1 MPELPEV
8 ESVRRQLVPE
18 LTGRVVVSV
27 WWDAH
32 PHARLSDVHLL
43 EGRRIRSVERR
54 GKFLLCPLDPV
65 APTDAVARRDAAASP
80 DPAGHPAGDPADD
93 SADDRGSVDHPALE
107 LVLHLGMTGSIRI
120 QPVDG
125 PLAADLGPPPAHV
138 RASFALD
145 DGRVVLF
152 NDPRRFGRVSVV
164 PAGGYAG
171 RIPTLAA
178 LGPEPLSDD
187 FEVTAFAAAL
197 ARTSSP
203 IKAKLL
209 DQRLVAGVGNIYADE
224 ALWRARIHPASR
236 RVGTTRAQALH
247 TAIREVLASAIER
260 EGTTFRDYQMVNGQS
275 GRNADF
281 LEAYGQGDLP
291 CRRCGTAMRRTVIAQ
306 RGTTYCPQCQRH

>member
-18 LTGRVVVSV
+18 LTGRAVVSV

-65 APTDAVARRDAAASP
+65 APTDR
-80 DPAGHPAGDPADD
+80 
-93 SADDRGSVDHPALE
+93 SAPPPLE
-107 LVLHLGMTGSIRI
+107 LILHLGMTGSIRI

-125 PLAADLGPPPAHV
+125 PLTTDLGPPPTHI
-138 RASFALD
+138 RASFVLD

-164 PAGGYAG
+164 PAGDYAG

-178 LGPEPLSDD
+178 LGPEPLSED
-187 FEVTAFAAAL
+187 FEVAAFAAAL

-203 IKAKLL
+203 VKAKLL

-236 RVGTTRAQALH
+236 RVGATRARALH
-247 TAIREVLASAIER
+247 TAIREVLTSAIER

-291 CRRCGTAMRRTVIAQ
+291 CGRCGTAMRRTVIAQ
-306 RGTTYCPQCQRH
+306 RGTTYCPRCQRH

>member
-1 MPELPEV
+1 VPELPEV

-43 EGRRIRSVERR
+43 EGHRIRAVERR
-54 GKFLLCPLDPV
+54 GKFLLCPLDP
-65 APTDAVARRDAAASP
+65 A
-80 DPAGHPAGDPADD
+80 
-93 SADDRGSVDHPALE
+93 GSVPVESPGATAPPSLE

-120 QPVDG
+120 QPVEGAPATDV
-125 PLAADLGPPPAHV
+125 GPPPAHV
-138 RASFALD
+138 RASFVLD

-164 PAGGYAG
+164 PAGEYAG

-178 LGPEPLSDD
+178 LGPEPLSED
-187 FEVTAFAAAL
+187 FDLTAFAAAL

-209 DQRLVAGVGNIYADE
+209 DQRLVAGIGNIYADE
-224 ALWRARIHPASR
+224 ALWRSRIHPASR
-236 RVGTTRAQALH
+236 RVGATRARHLH
-247 TAIREVLASAIER
+247 TAIREVLAAAIER

-281 LEAYGQGDLP
+281 LQAYGQGALP
-291 CRRCGTAMRRTVIAQ
+291 CDRCGTTMRRTVIAQ
-306 RGTTYCPQCQRH
+306 RGTTYCPRCQRH

>member
-18 LTGRVVVSV
+18 LTGRAVVSV

-32 PHARLSDVHLL
+32 PHARLSDIHLL

-65 APTDAVARRDAAASP
+65 APTDLAATP
-80 DPAGHPAGDPADD
+80 P
-93 SADDRGSVDHPALE
+93 LE
-107 LVLHLGMTGSIRI
+107 LILHLGMTGSIRI

-125 PLAADLGPPPAHV
+125 PLTTDLGPPPTHI
-138 RASFALD
+138 RASFVLD

-164 PAGGYAG
+164 PAGDYAG

-178 LGPEPLSDD
+178 LGPEPLSED
-187 FEVTAFAAAL
+187 FEVAAFAAAL

-203 IKAKLL
+203 VKAKLL

-236 RVGTTRAQALH
+236 RVGATRARALH
-247 TAIREVLASAIER
+247 TAIREVLTSAIER

-306 RGTTYCPQCQRH
+306 RGTTYCPRCQRH

>member
-18 LTGRVVVSV
+18 LTGRAVVSV

-65 APTDAVARRDAAASP
+65 APTDR
-80 DPAGHPAGDPADD
+80 PAPP
-93 SADDRGSVDHPALE
+93 PLE
-107 LVLHLGMTGSIRI
+107 LILHLGMTGSIRI

-125 PLAADLGPPPAHV
+125 PLTTDLGPPPTHI
-138 RASFALD
+138 RASFVLD

-164 PAGGYAG
+164 PAGDYAG

-178 LGPEPLSDD
+178 LGPEPLSED
-187 FEVTAFAAAL
+187 FEVAAFAAAL

-203 IKAKLL
+203 VKAKLL

-236 RVGTTRAQALH
+236 RVGATRARALH
-247 TAIREVLASAIER
+247 TAIREVLTSAIER

-291 CRRCGTAMRRTVIAQ
+291 CGRCGTAMRRTVIAQ
-306 RGTTYCPQCQRH
+306 RGTTYCPRCQRH

>member
-1 MPELPEV
+1 M
-8 ESVRRQLVPE
+8 RRQLVPE
-18 LTGRVVVSV
+18 LTGRLVVSV

-43 EGRRIRSVERR
+43 EGHRIRSVERR
-54 GKFLLCPLDPV
+54 GKFLLCPLVPG
-65 APTDAVARRDAAASP
+65 AST
-80 DPAGHPAGDPADD
+80 
-93 SADDRGSVDHPALE
+93 DRGAPPGGADPPALE

-125 PLAADLGPPPAHV
+125 PLTTDLGPPPAHV
-138 RASFALD
+138 RASFVLD

-187 FEVTAFAAAL
+187 FEVAAFVAAL

-224 ALWRARIHPASR
+224 ALWRASIHPGSR
-236 RVGTTRAQALH
+236 RVGAGRARALH
-247 TAIREVLASAIER
+247 TAIRDVLTSAIER

-291 CRRCGTAMRRTVIAQ
+291 CRRCGTSMRRTVIAQ
-306 RGTTYCPQCQRH
+306 RGTTYCPHCQRH

>member
-18 LTGRVVVSV
+18 LTGRAVVSV

-32 PHARLSDVHLL
+32 PHARLSDIHLL

-65 APTDAVARRDAAASP
+65 APTDPAATP
-80 DPAGHPAGDPADD
+80 P
-93 SADDRGSVDHPALE
+93 LE
-107 LVLHLGMTGSIRI
+107 LILHLGMTGSIRI

-125 PLAADLGPPPAHV
+125 PLTTDLGPPPTHI
-138 RASFALD
+138 RASFVLD

-164 PAGGYAG
+164 PAGDYAG

-178 LGPEPLSDD
+178 LGPEPLSED
-187 FEVTAFAAAL
+187 FEVAAFAAAL

-203 IKAKLL
+203 VKAKLL

-236 RVGTTRAQALH
+236 RVGATRARALH
-247 TAIREVLASAIER
+247 TAIREVLTSAIER

-306 RGTTYCPQCQRH
+306 RGTTYCPRCQRH